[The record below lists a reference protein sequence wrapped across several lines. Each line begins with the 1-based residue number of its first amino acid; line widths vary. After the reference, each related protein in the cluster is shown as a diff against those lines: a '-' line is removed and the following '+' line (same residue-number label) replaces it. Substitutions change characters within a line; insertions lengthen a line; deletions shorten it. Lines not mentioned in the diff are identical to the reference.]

1 VGLLD
6 GVQNLLTA
14 ALLIFLSQIWVITLV
29 TVASIAL
36 LIVGACLLYVHRWSE
51 ERKILEGDDDGSSPR
66 HTYRPLPD
74 RGDGSD
80 SEGEGTADRFQ
91 ARNGAAAA
99 AAAAAGRS
107 GSGFGVIP
115 FARPVPAPLPP
126 PAAAAGLQ
134 QDEQQQQQLYPGLGR
149 VGGPAPGAQS
159 GWFTGQ
165 RGLGAAGAVT
175 SADAAAIGQHQEAVW
190 VQERGAIS
198 GMARARVAADDEP
211 NQPDSD

>member
-1 VGLLD
+1 
-6 GVQNLLTA
+6 
-14 ALLIFLSQIWVITLV
+14 V

-51 ERKILEGDDDGSSPR
+51 ERKILEGDEEGSSPR

-80 SEGEGTADRFQ
+80 SEGEGTAERFRAQ
-91 ARNGAAAA
+91 SSTSAVA

-107 GSGFGVIP
+107 SRGFAAVP

-126 PAAAAGLQ
+126 PGSQ
-134 QDEQQQQQLYPGLGR
+134 QDQQQQQQQQQLYPGLGR
-149 VGGPAPGAQS
+149 VGGPANVPGAQS
-159 GWFTGQ
+159 GRFMVPA
-165 RGLGAAGAVT
+165 AAGAGAT
-175 SADAAAIGQHQEAVW
+175 AADAQGIGQHQEAVW

-198 GMARARVAADDEP
+198 GMARARVPADDEP